1 MLRYLIYS
9 FLATLIF
16 AVPNLLLAQ
25 SEVSYSLRGL
35 GANQLVFKFAHS
47 NPAQLSVTPSSDGRS
62 VRVSG
67 VNLRFAGT
75 SDISHLPLLSSIRQV
90 KRGNFI
96 DLIINLSDQAQ
107 FEVTKNAQDLSL
119 WIKQQQTNPA
129 KQSEDLKAAGTQ
141 TSETATTKLQLPKL
155 SEQQYKT
162 PLAVLLR
169 NSAYMIELAS
179 RTLKG
184 ESLDGMTLAENSAD
198 SENKG
203 QQEQVNSENDQTQ
216 LIADLTNELTLLR
229 LELKEAQ
236 DKLALNSLP
245 NSSPSSTQ
253 SIAPSKE

>member
-1 MLRYLIYS
+1 MIRHLIYS
-9 FLATLIF
+9 FLVSVVFIL
-16 AVPNLLLAQ
+16 PNLLLAQ

-96 DLIINLSDQAQ
+96 DLIINLSGQAQ
-107 FEVTKNAQDLSL
+107 FEVTKNAQELSL
-119 WIKQQQTNPA
+119 WIKQQQA
-129 KQSEDLKAAGTQ
+129 SSVKQKEDLKPAASD
-141 TSETATTKLQLPKL
+141 TSEVPIVKLQLPKL
-155 SEQQYKT
+155 SEQEYEA

-184 ESLDGMTLAENSAD
+184 EILEGTAIAANSVD
-198 SENKG
+198 SVNKE
-203 QQEQVNSENDQTQ
+203 QQELVTSSKDQIQ
-216 LIADLTNELTLLR
+216 LIAELTSELTLLR
-229 LELKEAQ
+229 QELKEAQ
-236 DKLALNSLP
+236 DKIAQNVAPTSAE
-245 NSSPSSTQ
+245 
-253 SIAPSKE
+253 SISASKE